1 MGKVKYKFAPR
12 MSEEEFEI
20 STWGEVLK
28 RHGFD
33 FKIHK
38 VYNRF
43 APDLFLFIPDDPWK
57 SYCEWYD
64 KHIATK
70 LSKYLEGIND

>member
-1 MGKVKYKFAPR
+1 MNKVKYKFAPR

-20 STWGEVLK
+20 STWGEVLE

-33 FKIHK
+33 FKIYG
-38 VYNRF
+38 VYSRF
-43 APDLFLFIPDDPWK
+43 APDLSMIGSDPWE